1 MTPAGS
7 SSASSPLRVAVIGV
21 GNLGQHHARIYAND
35 PGCQLVGV
43 VDTDRKNGEKV
54 AARHSTRFFADFR
67 HLIGSI
73 DAASVVVPTIYHHE
87 VASTLL
93 DHDIHTLV
101 EKPITNTVKDAE
113 DLIRRAQ
120 AKGLTLQ
127 VGHIERFNSA
137 IMRLGELVS
146 TPAFLECHRLG
157 PYDPR
162 VKDVGVVLDL
172 MIHDLDIVLNL
183 VKSRVVN
190 VEAVGVGVY
199 SDREDIA
206 NARLTF
212 ASGAIASLNASR
224 VTPYKK
230 RKLRVWQPNAYLT
243 VDYVEQEI
251 EVWKRYR
258 VPNPLPGQPAI
269 SIVRTKEKTEYK
281 EPLKLEIE
289 HFLNCIRTGNSP
301 LVRGEHGR
309 DALELAVEISQQI
322 RHRIQSFVSNLT
334 PPRGTPLVQAPP
346 TSS

>member
-1 MTPAGS
+1 MNRT
-7 SSASSPLRVAVIGV
+7 RVAVIGV
-21 GNLGQHHARIYAND
+21 GNLGQHHARIYAQD
-35 PGCQLVGV
+35 PNCDLIGV
-43 VDTDRKNGEKV
+43 VDTDPKNGEKV
-54 AARHSTRFFADFR
+54 ASRHGTRFFPDFR
-67 HLIGSI
+67 QLIGKI
-73 DAASVVVPTIYHHE
+73 DAASVVVPTVQHHP
-87 VASTLL
+87 VASMLL
-93 DHDIHTLV
+93 DAGIHCLV

-113 DLIRRAQ
+113 DLIDRAQ
-120 AKGLTLQ
+120 ARGAILQ

-137 IMRLGELVS
+137 IMRLGEMV
-146 TPAFLECHRLG
+146 TNPAFIECHRLG

-172 MIHDLDIVLNL
+172 MIHDLDIILNL
-183 VKSRVVN
+183 VKSPVVQ
-190 VEAVGVGVY
+190 VEGVGVGVY

-230 RKLRVWQPNAYLT
+230 RKIRVWQPNAYYT

-251 EVWKRYR
+251 ETWKRYR
-258 VPNPLPGQPAI
+258 VPNPLPGQPQI

-289 HFLNCIRTGNSP
+289 HFLDCIRRGASP

-309 DALELAVEISQQI
+309 DALELAVEISNQI
-322 RHRIQSFVSNLT
+322 RKRIQVFLANLMIPPGAPT
-334 PPRGTPLVQAPP
+334 PGSPIL
-346 TSS
+346 